1 MRKKRILIFAAA
13 TALAITAC
21 SNSTYSNKKNPD
33 RAIVGTHLTQ
43 VTSLTSGNQYVIVGN
58 NNGYALPSSPT
69 VSSGKVAGTA
79 LASVPNNGAGFLWTI
94 TATGNFWYINDGT
107 KNIYHTNGGASG
119 TNLSYGSNTTYK
131 WKLEYSTSGQ
141 NHWTFTGVDGTTI
154 NSRGMLCNGS
164 SFGGYALSNE
174 STYKYMNIYEVV
186 SSGDTP
192 TLDSISISGSMSK
205 TTYTTAENWDPSGLI
220 VTGTYSD
227 SNTDDLTDSVA
238 FSYYSNEAMTI
249 SADSPSD
256 LGTGNKTVYIKATVS
271 DISNSTGYGQSV
283 TISEPTYTVTY
294 DPNGATSGTVPSD
307 ANAYTAGQT
316 VTVLGNTGSLAK
328 TDYLWSGWN
337 TANNG
342 TGMSY
347 ASGGSFEIN
356 SNVTLYAQWE
366 RELGDL
372 TNQTGTINFGSADGS
387 LNVNAVQVSG
397 EDNIGV
403 TWTVTTVPGSS
414 GQSFTPNAS
423 YAQIGASAKP
433 ASTITFESQNLQNDY
448 KVTAFSAKFGG
459 FSGTTGTITLKVDNS
474 SVGTG
479 SLNAANDVTVS
490 KSSTAVGSKLSVSV
504 TGIDKG
510 VKVYYISY
518 TLAPVVEEQTI
529 TASSDSVRCNETI
542 TLTTNADSATWTI
555 TSNTADAS
563 LSTDS
568 GKTTIV
574 SATQAG
580 SVTVQAS
587 ASGYSTVSK
596 SLTFLEGTYY
606 DVTFDSNGGSES
618 PATKVVADGATFV
631 FPSAGTREHYS
642 FDGWTSTGSAPY
654 FAAGATSPAVT
665 DNIEYVAHWTE
676 DEKYTVTYNA
686 NSNGTG
692 SYSDSNHYAGSYTLL
707 PFENL
712 SGVVANSGYQFKD
725 YTVGGVH
732 KNPGDTIEIDG
743 SVEVVVN
750 FEETRYTVVFGTA
763 AGTTGISDFSNTSFV
778 IPSGVTLDNI
788 QGKVYC
794 NTTNQSQALR
804 LGSGDT
810 LGSFDASIDNNYFIK
825 KVIVGMKYFSS
836 DTTAKLA
843 VTPNGGET
851 VEKTMTN
858 SFADYEFDVSSACAN
873 KVTIGNTIVGKR
885 VFVSGLTIVYG
896 EKTTEQKIATNI
908 QTMSALK
915 FTYNDEVADFD
926 IKNAAIRFGGF
937 VSEDLWSELNNV
949 EGFGVVI
956 ANTSSLGEDSIKEK
970 FDAKKAVFAADEDA
984 ENDNVDA
991 ILTGL
996 CTDLSAKKA
1005 SANRS
1010 TPVAADT
1017 DQKAFMGVDPSDNY
1031 YIWTSRKDIDEADY
1045 ATQFT
1050 AVAYVKIDGDILFLQ
1065 ETTTSIKELAVDRL
1079 ASMDSSNPAY
1089 GAIEYITEHY

>member
-1 MRKKRILIFAAA
+1 MRNKLFTRIAAVTLGLAMAVGVSVGVANNRNTKPIYALSGTLGDKVTSSNFAAGE
-13 TALAITAC
+13 TVIMVDVDVEKYVNSITTG
-21 SNSTYSNKKNPD
+21 SNGWLSTNGGTENNAMEFVLGGSASAASLKTSANKY
-33 RAIVGTHLTQ
+33 I
-43 VTSLTSGNQYVIVGN
+43 
-58 NNGYALPSSPT
+58 
-69 VSSGKVAGTA
+69 
-79 LASVPNNGAGFLWTI
+79 GFT
-94 TATGNFWYINDGT
+94 GT
-107 KNIYHTNGGASG
+107 KNVSLVDSSTTPFYI
-119 TNLSYGSNTTYK
+119 GSNGDVCIGSSSNTLRHNASSKGFRVYDNDYK
-131 WKLEYSTSGQ
+131 VANLYY
-141 NHWTFTGVDGTTI
+141 I
-154 NSRGMLCNGS
+154 NS
-164 SFGGYALSNE
+164 GG
-174 STYKYMNIYEVV
+174 
-186 SSGDTP
+186 
-192 TLDSISISGSMSK
+192 
-205 TTYTTAENWDPSGLI
+205 DP
-220 VTGTYSD
+220 V
-227 SNTDDLTDSVA
+227 
-238 FSYYSNEAMTI
+238 
-249 SADSPSD
+249 
-256 LGTGNKTVYIKATVS
+256 
-271 DISNSTGYGQSV
+271 Q
-283 TISEPTYTVTY
+283 TYTVTY
-294 DPNGATSGTVPSD
+294 NANGGEGTITDTSSPYNAGATVTIKDSAGLTAPSGKQFSHW
-307 ANAYTAGQT
+307 YT
-316 VTVLGNTGSLAK
+316 
-328 TDYLWSGWN
+328 
-337 TANNG
+337 TANG
-342 TGMSY
+342 TGGTRY
-347 ASGGSFEIN
+347 NPGDTFNISGNI
-356 SNVTLYAQWE
+356 VLYAQWIDITYTVTYNANGGTGSMTDTNSPYTPNASVTVLSNNFS
-366 RELGDL
+366 REGFEFDCWNTNQDGNGDDYAPGESFSITSNTILYAQWNKDLGDL
-372 TNQTGTINFGSADGS
+372 EGETGTINFG
-387 LNVNAVQVSG
+387 NASGALKINASSVSG
-397 EDNIGV
+397 DDNLRV
-403 TWTVTTVPGSS
+403 TWTVTTEDTT
-414 GQSFTPNAS
+414 SFTQSTNYS
-423 YAQIGASAKP
+423 QIGSGSKP
-433 ASTITFESQNLQNDY
+433 ASSILFETEDLQKDY
-448 KVTAFSAKFGG
+448 KITAFSAKFGG
-459 FSGTTGTITLKVDNS
+459 FSGTTGTVTLKVDNV

-479 SLNAANDVTVS
+479 SLNAGSDVTVS
-490 KSSTAVGSKLSVSV
+490 KSSTGVGSKLSVSV

-510 VKVYYISY
+510 VKAYYISY
-518 TLAPVVEEQTI
+518 TLSPAVEEQTI
-529 TASSDSVRCNETI
+529 TASNDSVRSNETI
-542 TLTTNADSATWTI
+542 TLTTNAESATWAI
-555 TSNTADAS
+555 TSNTAGAS

-568 GKTTIV
+568 GKTTVV

-580 SVTVQAS
+580 SVTVQAT
-587 ASGYSTVSK
+587 ASGYTTVSK

-606 DVTFDSNGGSES
+606 DVTFDSDGGSES

-631 FPSAGTREHYS
+631 FPSAGTKDHYS

-654 FAAGATSPAVT
+654 YAAGATSPAVT

-676 DEKYTVTYNA
+676 DAKYTVTYNA
-686 NSNGTG
+686 DSNGTG
-692 SYSDSNHYAGSYTLL
+692 SYSDNDNYAGSYTLL
-707 PFENL
+707 SFESL
-712 SGVVANSGYQFKD
+712 SGVAANSGYQFKD

-743 SVEVVVN
+743 AVEVAVN

-763 AGTTGISDFSNTSFV
+763 TGTTGISDFSNTSFV

-843 VTPNGGET
+843 VTPNGGEA

-858 SFADYEFDVSSACAN
+858 SFADYEFDVSLACAN
-873 KVTIGNTIVGKR
+873 KVTIGNTVVGKR

-970 FDAKKAVFAADEDA
+970 FDAKKAVFAADADA

-1010 TPVAADT
+1010 TPVAADA

-1079 ASMDSSNPAY
+1079 ATMDPSNPAY